1 MLLIL
6 NFLGYP
12 TGKPKDLELWFI
24 ALRQLVIINLQ
35 EKNFCL
41 VMFNAKYYKITTSI
55 FMSLTASAV
64 TIINFANI
72 TPAQAQLF
80 PEQSPTRER
89 EYDAPR
95 PDNSNYDLPS
105 NTVPEG
111 FVIPVEYEE
120 EKILVTPEET
130 VPVTLLV
137 AANVRDSRRNTLIP
151 YGSEILGQ
159 IQPSDEESGSLFVA
173 KEIVFPDGTSHS
185 LDAVSNVVT
194 RTETVKKGAN
204 TGDILKGAAIGA
216 GAAALLS
223 EIFGD
228 IETLEVLGGAGAG
241 AVAGLLLGGNKA
253 ELVSIDPNNDLD
265 LTLQSDLVIR

>member
-1 MLLIL
+1 
-6 NFLGYP
+6 
-12 TGKPKDLELWFI
+12 
-24 ALRQLVIINLQ
+24 
-35 EKNFCL
+35 
-41 VMFNAKYYKITTSI
+41 MFNAKYPKITTSI

-64 TIINFANI
+64 TITNFANI

-95 PDNSNYDLPS
+95 PDSSNYDLPS

-111 FVIPVEYEE
+111 FVIPVEYKE

-130 VPVTLLV
+130 VPITLSV
-137 AANVRDSRRNTLIP
+137 AANVKDSRGNVLIP
-151 YGSEILGQ
+151 YGSEISGQ
-159 IQPSDEESGSLFVA
+159 IQPSDEESSDEESSNEQSGSQFVA
-173 KEIVFPDGTSHS
+173 EEIVFPDGTSHS

-194 RTETVKKGAN
+194 RRETVKKGAN
-204 TGDILKGAAIGA
+204 AGDILEGAAIGA
-216 GAAALLS
+216 GAAAILS
-223 EIFGD
+223 DIFGD

-241 AVAGLLLGGNKA
+241 AIAGVLLGGNKA

-265 LTLQSDLVIR
+265 LTLQSDLAIR